1 MATHAVDRGCAR
13 AAARAARGARALQ
26 ASTRPREAPGRAPA
40 WRHGDARRRCA
51 QTFHR
56 AIRSDRGG
64 GRRMKL
70 VRAIRAAVAVAVVAV
85 AVGLLAGGSSAAR
98 TGGSGILR
106 VGTISYIDT
115 VNPYNY
121 VESQATTAMGM
132 IYPQLVQ
139 YLYGPHGYYFAPDWA
154 SSWKESKDGKTWT
167 FHLHPGTKWSD
178 GQPLTATDAAWTI
191 NTTLKYGK
199 GPTAEMVGPLSHVT
213 GAD

>member
-1 MATHAVDRGCAR
+1 
-13 AAARAARGARALQ
+13 
-26 ASTRPREAPGRAPA
+26 
-40 WRHGDARRRCA
+40 
-51 QTFHR
+51 
-56 AIRSDRGG
+56 
-64 GRRMKL
+64 MKL

-115 VNPYNY
+115 LNPYNY
-121 VESQATTAMGM
+121 IQSQATTAMEM

-154 SSWKESKDGKTWT
+154 TSWQESKNGLTWT
-167 FHLHPGTKWSD
+167 FHLHPNTKWSD

-199 GPTAEMVGPLSHVT
+199 GPTTEMVGPLSHVT
-213 GAD
+213 GADAPNPTTLVIHYARPVGNVLSQLEQVWILPKHVYAKYAAT

>member
-70 VRAIRAAVAVAVVAV
+70 GTATRAAAAVAAVTAAV
-85 AVGLLAGGSSAAR
+85 ALLAGGSSAAR

-106 VGTISYIDT
+106 VGTISYIDSL
-115 VNPYNY
+115 NPYNY
-121 VESQATTAMGM
+121 IQSQGTT
-132 IYPQLVQ
+132 
-139 YLYGPHGYYFAPDWA
+139 
-154 SSWKESKDGKTWT
+154 
-167 FHLHPGTKWSD
+167 
-178 GQPLTATDAAWTI
+178 
-191 NTTLKYGK
+191 
-199 GPTAEMVGPLSHVT
+199 
-213 GAD
+213 